1 MNITKNKKQTSSY
14 NKTSGD
20 NGKTNKNIHA
30 MNPKETIKN
39 NLKRR
44 SESVDIVKLFNNI
57 PMPTWVELSLIDVCN
72 RKCSFCPKADE
83 KVAPDT
89 YQRMSK
95 SIIDKIHDQLLEI
108 NYSGTIS
115 LCGYGEPLLHKD
127 INYIVKKL
135 SNVSKVEVIT
145 NGDVLSSKRL
155 QDLYLADVS
164 KVLVSM
170 YDGPDQI
177 IKFKNMTKQA
187 NVPEEMVIL
196 RDRWYDKHNDF
207 GVKLT
212 NRAGT
217 IDTGIQ
223 EEIGKYTNCFYPTY
237 QFLIDW
243 NGDVFLCPQDW
254 QRRVSMGNMM
264 QDTIFNIWTGKT
276 LTEFR
281 KNLLLGKRCSGPC
294 KMCNA
299 NGSLLGKN
307 HAEKWKEIYNI

>member
-1 MNITKNKKQTSSY
+1 
-14 NKTSGD
+14 
-20 NGKTNKNIHA
+20 
-30 MNPKETIKN
+30 MNPKETIKK
-39 NLKRR
+39 NLQRR
-44 SESVDIVKLFNNI
+44 SESVDVVKFFKEI
-57 PMPTWVELSLIDVCN
+57 PLPTWVELSLIDVCN

-83 KVAPDT
+83 NVAPDT
-89 YQRMSK
+89 FQKMSRT
-95 SIIDKIHDQLLEI
+95 IIDNIHDQLLEI
-108 NYSGTIS
+108 DYSGTIS

-135 SNVSKVEVIT
+135 SNVFSVEIVT

-155 QDLYLADVS
+155 QDLYISNVS

-170 YDGPDQI
+170 YDGPEQI
-177 IKFKNMTKQA
+177 EKFKEMTKQA

-196 RDRWYDKHNDF
+196 RDRWYDQHNDF

-217 IDTGIQ
+217 INVGDQ
-223 EEIGKYTNCFYPTY
+223 ENIGKYKYCNYPSY

-243 NGDVFLCPQDW
+243 NGDIFLCPQDW

-264 QDTIFNIWTGKT
+264 QDTIFNIWKNKT
-276 LTEFR
+276 LTEYR

-294 KMCNA
+294 KSCNA
-299 NGSLLGKN
+299 DGTLLGRN
-307 HAEKWKEIYNI
+307 HASKWKEYYNI